1 MAAPPMI
8 IYGDTQRWEPSL
20 FKGNLQGCFLIIT
33 IAAIISHFLNGSLG
47 ADVLLRSALAIP
59 FVLLGAFAGFF
70 LDRFINSG
78 IFRKIVLVLLL
89 ALGINLALAW
99 RG

>member
-8 IYGDTQRWEPSL
+8 VYADTQRWEPGL

-33 IAAIISHFLNGSLG
+33 IAAILSHYINGNISTE
-47 ADVLLRSALAIP
+47 VLLYSAIAIP

-70 LDRFINSG
+70 LDRFINPD
-78 IFRKIVLVLLL
+78 IFRKIFLALLL
-89 ALGINLALAW
+89 VLGINLAQAW
-99 RG
+99 KM